1 MYVTEILP
9 KDKLHLQTYQRISV
23 LGLKLSV
30 TLKDMVDIEATFWL
44 RQDASKILA

>member
-9 KDKLHLQTYQRISV
+9 KDKLHLQTYQHISV

-30 TLKDMVDIEATFWL
+30 TLKDIEATFWL